1 MFSARIWIAALLAV
15 GLAVRVQ
22 AAPAPAASSAPVV
35 DGLAPLPDDTRPN
48 SYRLA
53 VTLDTEHS
61 RYSVNAT
68 LGFEVLRPTSKV
80 VLNATDLKIDSA
92 RLLSGAPGEGAQD
105 AASRGARDARI
116 SYDTARQ
123 QVTFDFGKPLTEG
136 SHWLSLAY
144 SKDIGE
150 QTEGLFKVRY
160 PSPGGVEKEAYYT
173 FMCCIAAGRLFM
185 PLWDRPDMKAVFD
198 LELTL
203 PEGLAAV
210 SNMPIAHRESLG
222 DGRARV
228 RFQRT
233 PKMSS
238 YLLFFAAGEFD
249 HITTNVGAKAGATE
263 VGVFT
268 QRGKGEQA
276 RFALGVNTEVLGYYN
291 EYFDIPYP
299 LPKLDSITF
308 PSAGGGAMEN
318 WGAIFYYEHYLLMD
332 PALSTAQDQQ
342 TLYSIVAHEVAHQW
356 FGNLVTTRGWEDL
369 WLNEGFASWMATKT
383 SHKFHPEWSAWLHS
397 AESRES
403 AMRLDARA
411 STHPIVRKVDTL
423 EEAELA
429 FDDITYEKGSQVIRM
444 LEAYVGEDAFRTAI
458 RAHIRRHAYGNA
470 VTADLWQ
477 ALEAAAPLPVTA
489 IARDFTEQG
498 GVPLIDVVATRCLV
512 DERQTRVTLRQGRF
526 GLDEPSKRARDW
538 HVPVTARVLGG
549 AQTVRQVVRGAT
561 DSELTVPGCG
571 PVKLNVGETGYFR
584 TRYDAT
590 SFNLLESA
598 FTRLAPADQ
607 LGLLNDS
614 YSLGEAGY
622 GSFEDYFRLVAR
634 LTPASDPVVQLQF
647 ARAAQSLDHLY
658 SGLPERERFRSYARA
673 KLTELFQ
680 PIGWTVR
687 ARDTANTNILRA
699 ELIGAL
705 ARLQDAATLS
715 EARRRFYG
723 AQRNPNLWSTD
734 TRQAIIDAAGAGAD
748 DAMFKELAGRA
759 LRSNDTRERH
769 SYLLAA
775 ARALDPR
782 IARRALDFS
791 LDKQVPEQ
799 LTFLM
804 VGRVAE
810 THPELA
816 MDFTI
821 ANYEVIAPRLESF
834 ARISFVPTLAAK
846 GVDRGLIRK
855 LDEFARQRL
864 GDKGRES
871 VERARSLLVFNDT
884 VRRERLPKINVWVEA
899 WLRQNRS

>member
-1 MFSARIWIAALLAV
+1 MALLSL
-15 GLAVRVQ
+15 GCLAWPLP
-22 AAPAPAASSAPVV
+22 AAPAATVASAPVV
-35 DGLAPLPDDTRPN
+35 DGLAPLPDDTRPS

-61 RYSVNAT
+61 RYSVDAT

-80 VLNATDLKIDSA
+80 VLNARNLKID
-92 RLLSGAPGEGAQD
+92 RGLLSNGISGEAAQGAAIGESQQ
-105 AASRGARDARI
+105 ARI

-123 QVTFDFGKPLTEG
+123 QVAFDFGKPLSEG
-136 SHWLSLAY
+136 PHTLSLRY

-160 PSPGGVEKEAYYT
+160 PGPRGVEQQAYYT

-203 PEGLAAV
+203 PEELDAV
-210 SNMPIAHRESLG
+210 SNMPIAKRERLG
-222 DGRARV
+222 DGRARIQ
-228 RFQRT
+228 FQRT

-249 HITTNVGAKAGATE
+249 RIVAKAGATE

-291 EYFDIPYP
+291 DYFAIPYP

-318 WGAIFYYEHYLLMD
+318 WGAIFYYEPFLLMD
-332 PALSTAQDQQ
+332 PAFSTAQDRQ
-342 TLYSIVAHEVAHQW
+342 TIYSIVAHEVAHQW

-369 WLNEGFASWMATKT
+369 WLNEGFASWMATKV
-383 SHKFHPEWSAWLHS
+383 SHVFHPGWQAWLHS

-411 STHPIVRKVDTL
+411 STHPIVRQVDTL

-444 LEAYVGEDAFRTAI
+444 LEAYVGEDAFRNAI
-458 RAHIRRHAYGNA
+458 RQHIRQHAYGNA
-470 VTADLWQ
+470 VTGDLWR

-498 GVPLIDVVATRCLV
+498 GVPLIDVVSTQCLA
-512 DERQTRVTLRQGRF
+512 DKRQTRVTVRQGRF
-526 GLDEPSKRARDW
+526 GLDETSKRARDW
-538 HVPVTARVLGG
+538 HVPVTVRVLGNN
-549 AQTVRQVVRGAT
+549 QTVRQVVRGAT
-561 DSELTVPGCG
+561 DSELTLPGCG
-571 PVKLNVGETGYFR
+571 PVKLNVGESGYFR

-590 SFNLLESA
+590 SFSQLENS
-598 FTRLAPADQ
+598 FTRLPPADQ

-622 GSFEDYFRLVAR
+622 VSFDDYLRLVAR
-634 LTPASDPVVQLQF
+634 LTPASDPMVQLQF
-647 ARAAQSLDHLY
+647 ARAAQRLDHLY

-673 KLTELFQ
+673 RLAGLFE
-680 PIGWTVR
+680 PIGWAAR
-687 ARDTANTNILRA
+687 AQDSANSHILRA
-699 ELIGAL
+699 ELIEAL
-705 ARLQDAATLS
+705 ATLQDAATLS
-715 EARRRFYG
+715 EARRRFHG
-723 AQRNPNLWSTD
+723 AAQNPQLWSAE
-734 TRQAIIDAAGAGAD
+734 TRKAIIDAVGAGAD
-748 DAMFKELAGRA
+748 EAMFKELAGRA
-759 LRSNDTRERH
+759 IRSNDTREKH

-782 IARRALDFS
+782 IARQALEFS
-791 LDKQVPEQ
+791 LDPQVPEQ

-804 VGRVAE
+804 VGQVAE
-810 THPELA
+810 AHPELA
-816 MDFTI
+816 VAFAI
-821 ANYEVIAPRLESF
+821 ANYDVIAPRLESF

-846 GVDRGLIRK
+846 GVDRGLIPEI
-855 LDEFARQRL
+855 DEFARRRL
-864 GDKGRES
+864 DGNGRES
-871 VERARSLLVFNDT
+871 VERARSLLIFNDT
-884 VRRERLPKINVWVEA
+884 VRRERLPKISAWVSV